1 MDFNLHAS
9 TTSAETYFQ
18 RVQLAERLGYRG
30 LYIGEGQ
37 LDILNPFQLIAA
49 ARFVSSEI
57 QLGTATTNIV
67 FRDPTLL
74 AGEAGTANQM
84 IGGRFVLG
92 IATGDS
98 AAYQLGRNITK
109 IAEMEE
115 ATRTIRALLRGESLE
130 TPSGPVPL
138 RFPVGDTVPPVY
150 FAVEGPKGQ
159 RSAGRVADGV
169 IMGTGF
175 DLDLIELVRS
185 RVAEGANEVGRDP
198 SEVSLMAAGIIYV
211 SNDGEDARTRARRR
225 LANRAHHNFR
235 LTLDSVPEDERP
247 GVQRFMDNFDISRPL
262 EDRVDP
268 EFVTDYLVQRFAIAG
283 TPEQC
288 IEQVQKLA
296 AIGITSVLLTPPEY
310 AWGEVAQRWAEDVM
324 PHVERQP

>member
-1 MDFNLHAS
+1 MDFHLHAS
-9 TTSAETYFQ
+9 TTSAETYFR

-30 LYIGEGQ
+30 LHIGEGQ

-57 QLGTATTNIV
+57 LLGTATTNIV

-84 IGGRFVLG
+84 LDGRFWLG

-98 AAYQLGRNITK
+98 AAYQLGRKITR

-115 ATRTIRALLRGESLE
+115 ATKTIRTLLSGESIE
-130 TPSGPVPL
+130 TPVGPVPL

-159 RSAGRVADGV
+159 RAAGRVADGV
-169 IMGTGF
+169 IMGNGF
-175 DLDLIELVRS
+175 DLDVIEAVQS
-185 RVAEGANEVGRDP
+185 RVAEGAAEVGRDP
-198 SEVSLMAAGIIYV
+198 ADIDLMAAGIIYV
-211 SNDGEDARTRARRR
+211 SDDGEDARTRARRR

-235 LTLDSVPEDERP
+235 LTLDSVPEEERP
-247 GVQRFMDNFDISRPL
+247 GVQRFMDNFDVGRPL

-268 EFVTDYLVQRFAIAG
+268 EFVTEYLVQRFSIAG
-283 TPEQC
+283 TPAEC
-288 IEQVQKLA
+288 IAQVEKLA
-296 AIGITSVLLTPPEY
+296 SIGITNFLLTPPEY
-310 AWGEVAQRWAEDVM
+310 AWEEVTERWAKEVM
-324 PHVERQP
+324 PHVG

>member
-1 MDFNLHAS
+1 VDFNLHAS
-9 TTSAETYFQ
+9 TTSAETYFR
-18 RVQLAERLGYRG
+18 RVQLAEELGYRG

-49 ARFVSSEI
+49 ARFVSSDI
-57 QLGTATTNIV
+57 HLGTATTNIV

-115 ATRTIRALLRGESLE
+115 ATKTIRALLSGESLE
-130 TPSGPVPL
+130 TPVGPVPL
-138 RFPVGDTVPPVY
+138 RFPVGDTVPPIY

-159 RSAGRVADGV
+159 RAAGRVADGV
-169 IMGTGF
+169 IMGNGF
-175 DLDLIELVRS
+175 DLDVIETVRS
-185 RVAEGANEVGRDP
+185 RVAEGAEEVGRDP
-198 SEVSLMAAGIIYV
+198 ASVDLMAAGIIYV
-211 SNDGEDARTRARRR
+211 SDDGEDARTRARRR

-235 LTLDSVPEDERP
+235 LTLDSVPEEERP

-262 EDRVDP
+262 EDRVP
-268 EFVTDYLVQRFAIAG
+268 AEFVSDYLVQRFAIAG
-283 TPEQC
+283 TPAEC
-288 IEQVQKLA
+288 IEQVEKVA
-296 AIGITSVLLTPPEY
+296 SIGISSFLLTPPEY
-310 AWGEVAQRWAEDVM
+310 AWEEVAQRWAEDVM
-324 PHVERQP
+324 PHLG